1 MKYYWL
7 PIIPIRWKT
16 QSNGNKVL
24 QQAWAKH
31 YKGNQLS
38 EYEWRDV
45 PVDPDDKTH
54 WTQDVE

>member
-1 MKYYWL
+1 M
-7 PIIPIRWKT
+7 RWKT
-16 QSNGNKVL
+16 QLNGDRVL

-31 YKGNQLS
+31 YKGNQLH